1 MSIIDSLA
9 VAGIDLKTLLKDV
22 DADRLVQGYI
32 DELELMFKHHGTT
45 YNIVSITNHSDA
57 TEDDYETD
65 SYVSVSETMKL
76 MTTESWSTL
85 TITFRKMT

>member
-9 VAGIDLKTLLKDV
+9 VAGIDIKTLLKDV

-45 YNIVSITNHSDA
+45 YNIVSIKIIQMPLKMI
-57 TEDDYETD
+57 
-65 SYVSVSETMKL
+65 MKQTPMCL
-76 MTTESWSTL
+76 
-85 TITFRKMT
+85 FRKQ

>member
-1 MSIIDSLA
+1 
-9 VAGIDLKTLLKDV
+9 
-22 DADRLVQGYI
+22 
-32 DELELMFKHHGTT
+32 MFKHHGTT

-85 TITFRKMT
+85 TNTFRKMT